1 MSGALPSWMYKNPM
15 DVLEQKQQRELKK
28 TCTGCVHAYLVEIGG
43 SVENGC
49 NVGKVFGKRCNLYR
63 EKK

>member
-1 MSGALPSWMYKNPM
+1 MRETLPAYMYRDPCE
-15 DVLEQKQQRELKK
+15 VLQQKQERELRIS
-28 TCTGCVHAYLVEIGG
+28 CLGCIHAYRVEFGG